1 MADETLPPLSPLD
14 IASSQY
20 YPRSDWDAQ
29 FETEM
34 RKAVKEF
41 LEDEFVQEKSEEFPI
56 WSMISKTSK
65 ITFLDRNELSIFE
78 SHLESMLCSYFM
90 SMPPCTQNDD
100 MYQLADQ
107 IRMISKFNLRRS
119 SGTENANKI
128 NERTIHA
135 TQFRQ
140 SFSSSQGGAAAGGKP
155 GLLKRMFGMG

>member
-1 MADETLPPLSPLD
+1 MAEDIVLPPLDL
-14 IASSQY
+14 AASQY
-20 YPRSDWDAQ
+20 YPKSDWDAQ

-41 LEDEFVQEKSEEFPI
+41 LEDEFAQSKIEEFPI
-56 WSMISKTSK
+56 WSMVTKTSK
-65 ITFLDRNELSIFE
+65 ITFLDRTELSIFE
-78 SHLESMLCSYFM
+78 SHLESMLCSYYM
-90 SMPPCTQNDD
+90 SVPPCMQNDD

-107 IRMISKFNLRRS
+107 VRMLSKFNLRRS

-140 SFSSSQGGAAAGGKP
+140 SFSSGQGNAMTAGKP